1 MTIKDV
7 RLQETR
13 TTVSLVATCK
23 IRRVGTDTVRFTF
36 SKKLK
41 PMIAADAS
49 PFAAALLLPSMRQ
62 GEDLIIEGSV
72 SQKLLDGMHRI
83 MDTAYLN
90 TLCTTTICTPAE
102 RPINS
107 WSPVPADAY
116 FRATQSGPSSV
127 ATALCRSS

>member
-41 PMIAADAS
+41 PMIAA
-49 PFAAALLLPSMRQ
+49 ALLLPSMRQ

-90 TLCTTTICTPAE
+90 TLCTTTTCTPAE